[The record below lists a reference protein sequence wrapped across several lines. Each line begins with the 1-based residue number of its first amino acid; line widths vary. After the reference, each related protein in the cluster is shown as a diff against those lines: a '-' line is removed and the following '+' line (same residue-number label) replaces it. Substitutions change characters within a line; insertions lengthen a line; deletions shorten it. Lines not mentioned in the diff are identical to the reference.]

1 MSRDAGSP
9 VIALLGGLLWGA
21 LSPAVAAAVG
31 NELIR
36 VETAY
41 AAGGIPACKFTG
53 KELQAAQSE
62 IPTDVAQYDADLV
75 NAIHQALSA
84 QASGACSKPAPSGS
98 SPGGLVPGGSATAG
112 GGGAARIP
120 AVALG
125 SATQAGIP
133 APLAG
138 LGVAALLA
146 LVVGTCWWL
155 GWLLGWEPLRAAH
168 GWREMGFRLSGA
180 WSALGERRR
189 GR

>member
-1 MSRDAGSP
+1 MRARLW
-9 VIALLGGLLWGA
+9 IALIAGLLWGG
-21 LSPAVAAAVG
+21 LSPVAAAAVG
-31 NELIR
+31 NALIR

-53 KELQAAQSE
+53 TELQAAQSE

-84 QASGACSKPAPSGS
+84 QASGACSKAAPSGS
-98 SPGGLVPGGSATAG
+98 NPGGLVPGGSVNA

-133 APLAG
+133 APLVG
-138 LGVAALLA
+138 LWVATLLA
-146 LVVGTCWWL
+146 LVLGACWWL
-155 GWLLGWEPLRAAH
+155 GWLLGWEPLRAWH
-168 GWREMGFRLSGA
+168 GWRETGFRLSGA
-180 WSALGERRR
+180 WSALGERLR